1 MKTLIDGF
9 PFQFNIIAKYSI
21 MISLLFEETIMYL
34 KRLLI
39 SQLCNML
46 IHAMVTLTEVLYSLY
61 LVTDPSIAVHSPT
74 SYTSH
79 DVHKAC
85 SKHGW
90 FRATLAQK

>member
-1 MKTLIDGF
+1 MCASIQLYGL
-9 PFQFNIIAKYSI
+9 YSI
-21 MISLLFEETIMYL
+21 MNSLSFEETIMYL
-34 KRLLI
+34 EKLLI

-46 IHAMVTLTEVLYSLY
+46 IHAMGTLTEVLDSLY
-61 LVTDPSIAVHSPT
+61 LVTDPSIAVPSPT

-90 FRATLAQK
+90 FRVTFAQK